1 MSIDDPSIYT
11 GEEKRAFIVKITG
24 TIEKMLNEDEIMI
37 GWSKAEGLID
47 ESLSREE
54 FREIIHKQY
63 FPLENQKHRTGQIA
77 GDLWRFI
84 REMDREHFVLVP
96 TEGGF
101 YIGRVTG
108 LATYDEMK
116 IFNDTAFRRKIDWLN
131 KKEPFPLERT
141 PDDLQKRMKT
151 LQSVIEATDLYAE
164 ISFIVRMA

>member
-1 MSIDDPSIYT
+1 MSIDDTSIYT

-54 FREIIHKQY
+54 FREVIHKQY
-63 FPLENQKHRTGQIA
+63 FPLEDQKHRAGQVA

-84 REMDREHFVLVP
+84 RDMGRDHFILVKSD
-96 TEGGF
+96 GGF
-101 YIGRVTG
+101 YIGRVAG
-108 LATYDEMK
+108 PATYD
-116 IFNDTAFRRKIDWLN
+116 LV
-131 KKEPFPLERT
+131 
-141 PDDLQKRMKT
+141 KRMKSV
-151 LQSVIEATDLYAE
+151 QSVIEATDLYDE

>member
-11 GEEKRAFIVKITG
+11 GEEKRAFIVKITS
-24 TIEKMLNEDEIMI
+24 TIEKMLKENEIMI
-37 GWSKAEGLID
+37 GWGKAEGLID
-47 ESLSREE
+47 ESKTKED
-54 FREIIHKQY
+54 FREVIHKQY
-63 FPLENQKHRTGQIA
+63 FPLEEQKRRAGQVA

-84 REMDREHFVLVP
+84 REMKLDHYILIP

-101 YIGRVTG
+101 FIGRVTG
-108 LATYDEMK
+108 PAYYNEMK
-116 IFNDTAFRRKIDWLN
+116 IFNDTAFRRKVEWLN